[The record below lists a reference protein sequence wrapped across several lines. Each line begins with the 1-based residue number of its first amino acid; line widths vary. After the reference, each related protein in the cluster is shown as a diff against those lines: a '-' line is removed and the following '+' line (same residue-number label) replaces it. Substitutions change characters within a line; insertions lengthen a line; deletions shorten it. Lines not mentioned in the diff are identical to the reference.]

1 MSESLFGGTFAR
13 GPVAALGSA
22 HAWLSTLLEVEA
34 GLGRAA
40 GSAGAI
46 PATSVEA
53 IVSAC
58 RDPAAYDIAR
68 LARDAA
74 DSGNPVVPLVLRI
87 RERVPEDAQPHVH
100 FGATS
105 QDILDTAAM
114 LVAKRSVAALV
125 GDLRAAADAA
135 AGLAAEHRDS
145 PIVGRTLL
153 QAAVPTTFG
162 LKAAGWMT
170 ALDAAVVRLERVVAS
185 LPVQYGGP
193 VGTLASAG
201 AWGPAIRASLAEHL
215 GLVVTP
221 LAWHTDRTP
230 VLDLASGLGIAGG
243 AVATTAV
250 DVVLLAQSEVGE
262 VSEGVSGRG
271 GSSSMP
277 HKHNPIA
284 AISARACVLRVPG
297 LVSTLLSVAGQEHE
311 RAAGGW
317 AAEWE
322 TLADLLRLAGAGAA
336 WLADSLEHLQV
347 HADVMR
353 ARAVDSLA
361 DNGSGD
367 LSGHMKAAAERVDDA
382 LAQRPGAA

>member
-22 HAWLSTLLEVEA
+22 DAWRSTLLAVET
-34 GLGRAA
+34 GLAVAA

-46 PATSVEA
+46 PAASVEA
-53 IVSAC
+53 IVAAC
-58 RDPAAYDIAR
+58 GDPAAYDIAR
-68 LARDAA
+68 LSRDAA
-74 DSGNPVVPLVLRI
+74 ESGNPVVPLVLRI
-87 RERVPEDAQPHVH
+87 RERVPAATRPHVH

-105 QDILDTAAM
+105 QDILDSAAM
-114 LVAKRSVAALV
+114 LIAKRSVDALV
-125 GDLRAAADAA
+125 GDLSAAADAA

-170 ALDAAVVRLERVVAS
+170 ALDGAITRLERVVAT

-201 AWGPAIRASLAEHL
+201 EWGPAIRARLAEQL
-215 GLVVTP
+215 GLAVTP

-230 VLDLASGLGIAGG
+230 VLDLASALGIAGG
-243 AVATTAV
+243 AVATSAV
-250 DVVLLAQSEVGE
+250 DVALLAQSEVAE

-271 GSSSMP
+271 ASSSMP

-284 AISARACVLRVPG
+284 AISARACALRVPG
-297 LVSTLLSVAGQEHE
+297 LVSTLFAVSGQEHE

-317 AAEWE
+317 PAEWE
-322 TLADLLRLAGAGAA
+322 TLTDLLRLVGAGAA
-336 WLADSLEHLQV
+336 WLADSLQHLEV
-347 HADVMR
+347 HSDVMR
-353 ARAVDSLA
+353 QRAMESLT

-367 LSGHMKAAAERVDDA
+367 LATHVRAAAERVDDA
-382 LAQRPGAA
+382 LTHRPGAA